1 MALEIERK
9 YLLISDDWRGLGTAK
24 KISQGYLSRDPAPT
38 VRIRICDDRA
48 FMTVKGR
55 TTGITRVE
63 IEFEISLDHAH
74 EMMALCSK
82 PLIEKTRYEIWHAG
96 MKWEVDEF
104 HGDNAGLIVAE
115 IELPSEETLFEKPS
129 WCGEEVSHDF
139 RYGNSR
145 LSQHPYS
152 AWRDDENKHVTRTKN
167 HDTR

>member
-9 YLLISDDWRGLGTAK
+9 YLLVSDEWRGQGSG
-24 KISQGYLSRDPAPT
+24 KIIKQGYLARDPSPT
-38 VRIRICDDRA
+38 VRVRISDDRA

-55 TTGITRVE
+55 TSGISRVE
-63 IEFEISLDHAH
+63 VEFEISLDHAH
-74 EMMALCSK
+74 DLLELCSK

-104 HGDNAGLIVAE
+104 HGENAGLIVAE

-139 RYGNSR
+139 RYANSY
-145 LSQHPYS
+145 LSQHS
-152 AWRDDENKHVTRTKN
+152 FAAWGKESK
-167 HDTR
+167 